1 MVRIRKGKN
10 MDGDKNKKVHED
22 EKGKKEKTGIVMWL
36 RKIGSFG
43 ILDQFV
49 FSGWQ
54 SSGGVLREMTSNGWL
69 WKKKILR

>member
-1 MVRIRKGKN
+1 MVGIRRGKN
-10 MDGDKNKKVHED
+10 IDGDKNKNVD
-22 EKGKKEKTGIVMWL
+22 EEEGKKKTGIIMWL

-43 ILDQFV
+43 MFDQFV

-69 WKKKILR
+69 WMKKILR